1 MSEQP
6 VDGATEDREN
16 GGPDRAH
23 PSGSSHAP
31 TGMVARG
38 RRLLQGRRSGLR
50 HGQEPL
56 APEDQADLAAADPGT
71 LRASLESSDRFRRD
85 TGLGAIYHPGK
96 LSFREVR
103 PTDSLHIIIDGDRIS
118 AHIDDI
124 SPFKRRADG
133 TVRYSLSRIV
143 AHNLAGMS
151 SDLLRL
157 ARGRVGRQRCKLE
170 CERVWVDDEPLS
182 EVADAPDRP
191 PRAPGSVSDLVS
203 GRPAPTRVLRE
214 EALERGTP
222 PG

>member
-1 MSEQP
+1 M
-6 VDGATEDREN
+6 TE
-16 GGPDRAH
+16 H
-23 PSGSSHAP
+23 LH
-31 TGMVARG
+31 
-38 RRLLQGRRSGLR
+38 

-56 APEDQADLAAADPGT
+56 AADDQADLAAADPGA
-71 LRASLESSDRFRRD
+71 LLKSLESSERFRRD

-96 LSFREVR
+96 LSFREVK
-103 PTDSLHIIIDGDRIS
+103 PTDSLHIIIDGDKIS

-124 SPFKRRADG
+124 SPFKCRADG

-157 ARGRVGRQRCKLE
+157 ARGRVKRQRCKLE
-170 CERVWVDDEPLS
+170 CEQVWVDDDPAAGAAAPPDDDHHGCADPGHAS
-182 EVADAPDRP
+182 GAVAD
-191 PRAPGSVSDLVS
+191 LVA
-203 GRPAPTRVLRE
+203 GQPVANRVPHE